1 MAKKRI
7 HQIAKEL
14 DLASA
19 DILHQAKVL
28 GIEVKTAS
36 SGLTEE
42 EEELVKLA
50 LTPANEPEAEPNE
63 VSGQEEFKH
72 DEPEAE
78 PQEDVEDDVQIIE
91 VSRNSS
97 PERISSLIEVEATQ
111 IVGDLMGLGIMK
123 AIDTP
128 LDDSDIEKL
137 FEKYNLI
144 PDLIDEVTV
153 SRKDII
159 EFQDFEDDPD
169 KLNLRAP
176 IITVMGH
183 VDHGKTSLLDYIRNE
198 KVADLSLIH
207 I

>member
-50 LTPANEPEAEPNE
+50 LTPANEQEAEPEE
-63 VSGQEEFKH
+63 VSEQEESNQ

-78 PQEDVEDDVQIIE
+78 PQEDVEDDV
-91 VSRNSS
+91 
-97 PERISSLIEVEATQ
+97 
-111 IVGDLMGLGIMK
+111 
-123 AIDTP
+123 
-128 LDDSDIEKL
+128 
-137 FEKYNLI
+137 
-144 PDLIDEVTV
+144 
-153 SRKDII
+153 
-159 EFQDFEDDPD
+159 
-169 KLNLRAP
+169 
-176 IITVMGH
+176 
-183 VDHGKTSLLDYIRNE
+183 
-198 KVADLSLIH
+198 
-207 I
+207 

>member
-50 LTPANEPEAEPNE
+50 LTPANEPEAEP
-63 VSGQEEFKH
+63 Q
-72 DEPEAE
+72 
-78 PQEDVEDDVQIIE
+78 QDVEDDVQIIE

-153 SRKDII
+153 SREDII

-169 KLNLRAP
+169 
-176 IITVMGH
+176 
-183 VDHGKTSLLDYIRNE
+183 
-198 KVADLSLIH
+198 LSLIH

>member
-50 LTPANEPEAEPNE
+50 LTPANEPEAEP
-63 VSGQEEFKH
+63 
-72 DEPEAE
+72 
-78 PQEDVEDDVQIIE
+78 QEDVEDDVQIIE

-128 LDDSDIEKL
+128 LD
-137 FEKYNLI
+137 
-144 PDLIDEVTV
+144 
-153 SRKDII
+153 
-159 EFQDFEDDPD
+159 
-169 KLNLRAP
+169 
-176 IITVMGH
+176 
-183 VDHGKTSLLDYIRNE
+183 
-198 KVADLSLIH
+198 LSLIH

>member
-19 DILHQAKVL
+19 DILHQAKEL

-50 LTPANEPEAEPNE
+50 LDPVQDEKNVVQEVEEIKNEIEEEIVELPE
-63 VSGQEEFKH
+63 EETAA
-72 DEPEAE
+72 DG
-78 PQEDVEDDVQIIE
+78 DDVQIVE

-97 PERISSLIEVEATQ
+97 PQKLSLLIETDATQ

-123 AIDTP
+123 AIDSP
-128 LDDSDIEKL
+128 LEDNEIEKL

-144 PDLIDEVTV
+144 TD
-153 SRKDII
+153 
-159 EFQDFEDDPD
+159 
-169 KLNLRAP
+169 
-176 IITVMGH
+176 
-183 VDHGKTSLLDYIRNE
+183 
-198 KVADLSLIH
+198 
-207 I
+207 

>member
-19 DILHQAKVL
+19 DILHQAKEL

-50 LTPANEPEAEPNE
+50 LMPEDEPEVESEE
-63 VSGQEEFKH
+63 VSEQEETIQ

-78 PQEDVEDDVQIIE
+78 SEEVVEDDVQIIE

-97 PERISSLIEVEATQ
+97 PEKISTLIEVEATQ

-137 FEKYNLI
+137 FAVSYTHLTL
-144 PDLIDEVTV
+144 PTSDLV
-153 SRKDII
+153 
-159 EFQDFEDDPD
+159 
-169 KLNLRAP
+169 
-176 IITVMGH
+176 
-183 VDHGKTSLLDYIRNE
+183 
-198 KVADLSLIH
+198 
-207 I
+207 